1 MWNHQ
6 HAVYMKTKILGDFQI
21 CIRVPLSSKD
31 KKTMFLFDSPLGGI
45 FGFACPVFACPCTD
59 QLLTIT
65 CEVYKTFDEW
75 FNVGSVFL
83 DMLEV
88 FDKVWRNLIIFKPK
102 QNDISSNP
110 LNLFT

>member
-1 MWNHQ
+1 MLF
-6 HAVYMKTKILGDFQI
+6 YMKTKILGDFQI
-21 CIRVPLSSKD
+21 CISVPLSSKD

-59 QLLTIT
+59 QLLSIT

-102 QNDISSNP
+102 QNDISGNP